1 MGGRIPVLREGTVMG
16 YSILGDVHTHTLYSR
31 HAYSTIE
38 ENVRAA
44 AEAGLEV
51 LGSADHFSGMLY
63 PEQHLRNFQYLINM
77 GVWPRTWHGVTVLHG
92 CEVDVVGLDGSL
104 FGQDIVVHCD
114 ITGRDLGVDRTLF
127 DRATG
132 NADYVIASVH
142 DGTFA
147 EGASVSQ
154 VTDMYVAAL
163 EQERVFIL
171 GHTGRS
177 GLPYDIDTVLACAK
191 ERHKLIEINEH
202 SLEAGERYHGVCRSI
217 AERCA
222 ELGVGVAVS
231 SDAHVAPRIGR
242 FPTVERMLE
251 EIHFPEELIMNRGRE
266 PFLRE
271 LAVAGVCDLR

>member
-1 MGGRIPVLREGTVMG
+1 MG
-16 YSILGDVHTHTLYSR
+16 YTILGDVHTHTLYSR

-44 AEAGLEV
+44 AEAGLEI

-92 CEVDVVGLDGSL
+92 CEADVVSLDGSL

-114 ITGRDLGVDRTLF
+114 ITGRDLGVERTLF

-132 NADYVIASVH
+132 DADYLIASVH
-142 DGTFA
+142 DGSFA

-163 EQERVFIL
+163 EQEKVFIL

-177 GLPYDIDTVLACAK
+177 GLPYDIDTVLTCAK

-202 SLEAGERYHGVCRSI
+202 SLEAGDRYHGVCRTI

-222 ELGVGVAVS
+222 ELGVGVVVS
-231 SDAHVAPRIGR
+231 SDAHVAPRIGQ

-271 LAVAGVCDLR
+271 LAAAGVRDLR